1 MPQSVVLNKNSQAAA
16 LAYHFS
22 KRKWKVLEDD
32 YTEVFNH
39 FSSKFDDFQIL
50 DKSPDDRWWLIEEM
64 NGGLNWTWLFD
75 NSEGSFK
82 KLFSDHPMLEK
93 YPKVYRH
100 GDVVQSFDGLNLPVQ
115 VYLSEKWDQNHD
127 GLPDEKMPAVIYVHG
142 GPWQGWMEDNWLIN
156 RHLQLLADRGYVVVY
171 AQYRGA
177 LTYGKT
183 FLEKGNQ
190 QWGGDM
196 MRDKE
201 AIARWLFEE
210 KNVKKDKIGIFG
222 WSYGGYAALAGAA
235 FTPKT
240 YACAIS
246 MYGPTYL
253 DAPRE
258 ENAFGYSPN
267 SLLRIADVTTE
278 EGLEL
283 ARKHS
288 PLYAAKDISIPIL
301 LSTGSK
307 DERVPQM
314 QMDKMAEALKEE
326 GKDVSY
332 LVYPDEGHDY
342 RNKNSWTTFWAVGEQ
357 FLALHLGGKAET
369 IQKEEDFSQ
378 VEVKFL
384 SKEIKTKN

>member
-1 MPQSVVLNKNSQAAA
+1 MHRRGEIVP
-16 LAYHFS
+16 
-22 KRKWKVLEDD
+22 
-32 YTEVFNH
+32 
-39 FSSKFDDFQIL
+39 
-50 DKSPDDRWWLIEEM
+50 
-64 NGGLNWTWLFD
+64 
-75 NSEGSFK
+75 
-82 KLFSDHPMLEK
+82 
-93 YPKVYRH
+93 
-100 GDVVQSFDGLNLPVQ
+100 SFDGLI
-115 VYLSEKWDQNHD
+115 YLCRCIYLKKWDQNHD

-156 RHLQLLADRGYVVVY
+156 RHLQLLADRGYLVVY

-177 LTYGKT
+177 LTYGKS
-183 FLEKGNQ
+183 FLEKGNR

-201 AIARWLFEE
+201 AIAKWLSEE

-235 FTPKT
+235 FSPDT

-253 DAPRE
+253 DAPKE
-258 ENAFGYSPN
+258 ENAFGYAPN

-283 ARKHS
+283 AHKHS
-288 PLYAAKDISIPIL
+288 PLYAAQDVSIPIL

-314 QMDKMAEALKEE
+314 QMDKMAEALKKE

-332 LVYPDEGHDY
+332 LVYPDEEHDY

-357 FLALHLGGKAET
+357 FLSLHLGGFAET

-384 SKEIKTKN
+384 SKEIKIKNR